1 MEVFREG
8 TNHPA
13 PQMIMRDRDPF
24 LASAAPG
31 RQQITAVSYYS
42 SYPFQ

>member
-13 PQMIMRDRDPF
+13 TQMIMRDRDPF

-31 RQQITAVSYYS
+31 RQQITSVSYYS